1 MSRPGNQNKKKR
13 FEKYKSSG
21 RREANKIVKQQ
32 RDEKHKARFAK
43 RKEEGKAYEYEP
55 IPYEKG
61 SKDYNRE
68 ARIRAQKNQ
77 PHKTEC
83 QTVTSI
89 MQKLQNDLDRIAR
102 EEKLTM
108 DKTKS
113 RKERSHQSPHNIN
126 DADDEYGEEV

>member
-1 MSRPGNQNKKKR
+1 MSKPGNQNKKKR

-21 RREANKIVKQQ
+21 RREANKLIKQQ
-32 RDEKHKARFAK
+32 RDEKRKSRFAK
-43 RKEEGKAYEYEP
+43 RKEEGKTYEYKP

-61 SKDYNRE
+61 SKEYNKE
-68 ARIRAQKNQ
+68 AKLRSEKNQ
-77 PHKTEC
+77 NNKTEY
-83 QTVTSI
+83 QTVISAL
-89 MQKLQNDLDRIAR
+89 QKLQNDLDRISR

-126 DADDEYGEEV
+126 DADSEYGEEV

>member
-32 RDEKHKARFAK
+32 RDEKRKARFAK

-68 ARIRAQKNQ
+68 ARIRTQKNQ

-89 MQKLQNDLDRIAR
+89 LQKLQNDLDRIAR

-113 RKERSHQSPHNIN
+113 WKERSHQSPHNIN